1 MPKPRREKQNHLIYA
16 EVVGSKSKVSVW
28 MGERA
33 SFREKQGCIL
43 DALRDPAEWVEV
55 KFGDELADALATRYG
70 VARVRRTKTRRAVA
84 E

>member
-1 MPKPRREKQNHLIYA
+1 MPKPRRKKQNHLIYA
-16 EVVGSKSKVSVW
+16 EVVDSKSKVGVW

-33 SFREKQGCIL
+33 SFREKQGCSL
-43 DALRDPAEWVEV
+43 DALKDRTEWVEV
-55 KFGDELADALATRYG
+55 KFGDELTNALATRYG